1 MSGPKYNR
9 YRMLEAKRRELL
21 KLQIQKELYN
31 KENVRVNKLIIAEND
46 GITVAKRQIDK
57 QKEVT
62 LKNIKTYLNNIK
74 IELEK
79 LKNNSDTIIAINDDS
94 ILKFYNEYYQIYQN
108 LVIESSYLNNTVTLK
123 ELDKY
128 YQKINNTFFEIC
140 NYNITS
146 LKKVKQKE
154 KQLKVDLSNKL
165 NDNLARYGYIDFLN
179 HNDFDVSSYINTIN
193 ELATNDKLNVS
204 LKNNVLEIIKQL
216 KTINNPKTLRD
227 FCLGIVSQIIN
238 ECQNYLNLYNKDYQ
252 EFIDLFNEYQNL
264 CLVLHEKSQYF
275 EFSKENLN
283 KLKDLNKQYRCIAE
297 DELERQY
304 IASAF
309 NDILIEMGYNLLGQK
324 SKSLNSKTFYCN
336 RIYSYNN
343 GNVASVVFS
352 SDGQISIEIGKLK
365 NNANLTNQEI
375 DLQIKSMEKLCEDL
389 PIIEQKLQEKGIY
402 LNERIL
408 MQPVDKEFAQTFN
421 ANEFNIKQA
430 KDAGEYLPID
440 EEILQYME
448 DEEWL

>member
-46 GITVAKRQIDK
+46 GITVAKRHIDK

-324 SKSLNSKTFYCN
+324 SKSVNSKTFYCN

-365 NNANLTNQEI
+365 NNTNLTNQEI

-430 KDAGEYLPID
+430 KDVGEYLPID

>member
-324 SKSLNSKTFYCN
+324 SKSVNSKTFYCN

-365 NNANLTNQEI
+365 NNTNLTNQEI

-430 KDAGEYLPID
+430 KDVGEYLPID

>member
-94 ILKFYNEYYQIYQN
+94 ILKFYNENYQIYQN

-165 NDNLARYGYIDFLN
+165 NDNLARYGNIDFLN

-324 SKSLNSKTFYCN
+324 SKSVNSKTFYCN

-365 NNANLTNQEI
+365 NNTNLTNQEI

-430 KDAGEYLPID
+430 KDVGEYLPID